1 MVSLKKKESEKE
13 LSKIPWVTLGQNLVW
28 GKSHEIQ
35 IFNRILNLKILR
47 LNQTRSSK
55 VELEF
60 SNLKI

>member
-1 MVSLKKKESEKE
+1 MVNLKKKDSEKE

-47 LNQTRSSK
+47 LNRRRSSK

>member
-1 MVSLKKKESEKE
+1 MVSLNKKDSEKE

>member
-1 MVSLKKKESEKE
+1 MVSLKKKDSEKE

>member
-1 MVSLKKKESEKE
+1 MVSLNKKDSEKE
-13 LSKIPWVTLGQNLVW
+13 LSKIPLVTLGQNLVW

>member
-1 MVSLKKKESEKE
+1 MVSLKKKDSEKK